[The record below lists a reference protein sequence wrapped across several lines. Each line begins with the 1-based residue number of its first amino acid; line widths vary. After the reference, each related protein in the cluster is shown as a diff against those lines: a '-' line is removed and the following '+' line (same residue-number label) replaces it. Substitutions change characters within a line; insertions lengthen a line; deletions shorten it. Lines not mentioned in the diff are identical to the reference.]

1 MKIGFVSLGCPKN
14 LVDSE
19 VMIGMIQQA
28 GHEITADAESADVLV
43 VNTCAFID
51 SAKQESV
58 DAILEMAEL
67 KRTGRCQRLVV
78 TGCLAERYRDDLRS
92 QIGEIDAVLGTG
104 EVPEIVGAISSTAPT
119 RPATMPMTLY
129 RKTPASPRTVTQPGL
144 QAGLSASAPGAAA
157 RPRRSSTSEVGE
169 PGDPREDPESRVPRR
184 SLPAGRLANAG
195 IPNPEPLI
203 PNRQSPI
210 PTPSYL
216 YDADTPRTLVTPR
229 HFAYVK
235 VAEGCDYTCSF
246 CIIPTLRGHYRSRTV
261 ESIVTEAHRLADR
274 GVRELILIS
283 QDTTFY
289 GVDRGE
295 RGALARLL
303 RQLNQVGGIEW
314 IRLLYLYPTTIR
326 NDVLD
331 AMTDCEK
338 VCRYID
344 LPLQHAAG
352 SVLKRMKRPG
362 TGSSYRRLL
371 DRIRTRIPDVAL
383 RTTLIVGFPGET
395 PDEFEELKSFVA
407 DIRFDHLG
415 VFTYSHEEGT
425 TAFALKDD
433 VPARVKATRRNA
445 LMAMQK
451 RLVQKA
457 QHRRIGQQVR
467 VLVEGPAPDHGLVLR
482 GRLASQAPDIDSC
495 VYLTDIDPND
505 YRPGQFIDG
514 VVVGARHYDLIVRPT
529 SA

>member
-1 MKIGFVSLGCPKN
+1 
-14 LVDSE
+14 
-19 VMIGMIQQA
+19 MIGLVQQA
-28 GHEITADAESADVLV
+28 GHEVTPDAETADVLV

-67 KRTGRCQRLVV
+67 KRTGRCRRLVV
-78 TGCLAERYRDDLRS
+78 TGCLAERYRDDLQA

-104 EVPEIVGAISSTAPT
+104 EVPDIVRAIASTAPT
-119 RPATMPMTLY
+119 RPGAMPVTLY
-129 RKTPASPRTVTQPGL
+129 RSASAAGSNSLRQGYGGPPKRGAKAEDPASIRTVTPSGPK
-144 QAGLSASAPGAAA
+144 AGL
-157 RPRRSSTSEVGE
+157 E
-169 PGDPREDPESRVPRR
+169 PGDPRGDPESR
-184 SLPAGRLANAG
+184 
-195 IPNPEPLI
+195 IPSPEP
-203 PNRQSPI
+203 RI

-216 YDADTPRTLVTPR
+216 YDADTPRTLVTPP
-229 HFAYVK
+229 HYAYVK

-246 CIIPTLRGHYRSRTV
+246 CIIPTLRGHYRSRPV
-261 ESIVTEAHRLADR
+261 ESIVTEARRLADR

-303 RQLNQVGGIEW
+303 RELNQVDGLEW
-314 IRLLYLYPTTIR
+314 IRLLYLYPTTIH

-331 AMTDCEK
+331 AMADCEK

-344 LPLQHAAG
+344 LPLQHAAAG
-352 SVLKRMKRPG
+352 VLKRMKRPG

-395 PDEFEELKSFVA
+395 PDEFDELKAFVA
-407 DIRFDHLG
+407 DVQFDHLG

-425 TAFALKDD
+425 TAFALKDN

-445 LMAMQK
+445 LMALQK

-457 QHRRIGQQVR
+457 QRRRVGQQVR
-467 VLVEGPAPDHGLVLR
+467 VLVDGPAPDHDLVLR

-505 YRPGQFIDG
+505 YRPGQFVEG
-514 VVVGARHYDLIVRPT
+514 VVVGARHYDLVVRPA
-529 SA
+529 SM